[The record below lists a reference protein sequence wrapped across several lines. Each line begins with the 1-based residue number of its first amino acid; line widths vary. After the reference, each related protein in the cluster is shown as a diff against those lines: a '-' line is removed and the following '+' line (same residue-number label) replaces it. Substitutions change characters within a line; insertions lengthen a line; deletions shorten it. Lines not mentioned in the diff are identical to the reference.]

1 MSYLYTTTT
10 TPSTSTAAITVSA
23 SALTTTSGFNGTN
36 GSTITIGDSS
46 QAQLHVR
53 GDSRFDGDVT
63 IGGKNIAEALERIE
77 ARLNILTPNHKL
89 EAEWEELRLLGEKYR
104 QLEKEM
110 LDQLE
115 TVKLLSKR
123 Y

>member
-1 MSYLYTTTT
+1 MSYLYTTTA

-53 GDSRFDGDVT
+53 GNSQFDGDVT

-77 ARLNILTPNHKL
+77 ARLNILTPNQKL

-115 TVKLLSKR
+115 TVKLLSKK